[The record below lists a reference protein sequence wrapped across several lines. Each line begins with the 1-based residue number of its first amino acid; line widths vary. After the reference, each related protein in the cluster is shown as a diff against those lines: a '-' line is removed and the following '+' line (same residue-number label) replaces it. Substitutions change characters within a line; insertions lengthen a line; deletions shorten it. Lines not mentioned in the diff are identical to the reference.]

1 MKGKY
6 IFFVFLFVTF
16 VCFPF
21 VSIAAIGG
29 GSDGGLGGGS
39 DGGIGGGS
47 SNSNFVKLSNPLGD
61 IDSFPELIKAIL
73 DGTFIIGL
81 PVAVLFIVI
90 AGFRFVW
97 ARGNPTELDKAKTN
111 LLYTVVGIAVFFGAW
126 LITEVIVGTLA
137 RLNIDI

>member
-1 MKGKY
+1 MK
-6 IFFVFLFVTF
+6 FFLASIIGLLLFTPLFSFAAPGDTFDDGGRDEVFD
-16 VCFPF
+16 
-21 VSIAAIGG
+21 
-29 GSDGGLGGGS
+29 DGGLDETFDRG
-39 DGGIGGGS
+39 
-47 SNSNFVKLSNPLGD
+47 NSVKLSNPLGD
-61 IDSFPELIKAIL
+61 IDSFPELIKAVL
-73 DGTFIIGL
+73 DGAFIIGL

-97 ARGNPTELDKAKTN
+97 ARGNPTELEKAKRN